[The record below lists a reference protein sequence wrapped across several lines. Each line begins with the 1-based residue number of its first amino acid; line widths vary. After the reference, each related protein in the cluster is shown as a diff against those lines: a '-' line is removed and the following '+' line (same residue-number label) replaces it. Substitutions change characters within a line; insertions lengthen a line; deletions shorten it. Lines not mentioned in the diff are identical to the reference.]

1 MSMWLCRAGSSGEF
15 ENKFLEENRIYC
27 TWDNLA
33 ESILQFKTK
42 QDLQQYFLEN
52 EPDVKVRTA
61 MNWASQVWPFGHE
74 MKRGEIVVLPS
85 KIKQVIHF
93 GKITGDYAFLLEN
106 GSPYYHMHSVD
117 WFARDIPRSNFD
129 QDILYSFGAFM
140 TICRIKQE
148 ERVKA
153 VIHAYLHGKK
163 APLLF
168 PPQSSDEAEM
178 TRDIENEALDAIKNL
193 MIQKAKGHDL
203 AKIVDAILRAKGFT
217 TYVSPPGPDKG
228 VDILASAGT
237 LGFGSPKIC
246 VQVKSTDAPVDRT
259 VLDQL
264 GGVMKNFNA
273 EYGLLVSWSG
283 FKSSVIHEI
292 ANQFF
297 QIRLWSHIE
306 IVDEFLQHYDQ
317 MDDKIKELIPLKKI
331 WVVNND
337 E

>member
-27 TWDNLA
+27 TWDNLS

-106 GSPYYHMHSVD
+106 GSPYYHVHSVD

-163 APLLF
+163 APLLS

-193 MIQKAKGHDL
+193 MIQKAKGQRSWTRSCAPRGSLPMSARL
-203 AKIVDAILRAKGFT
+203 AQTKGWT
-217 TYVSPPGPDKG
+217 SWPPLEPWG
-228 VDILASAGT
+228 SAV
-237 LGFGSPKIC
+237 L
-246 VQVKSTDAPVDRT
+246 KSACRSSLPMPLWIGR
-259 VLDQL
+259 
-264 GGVMKNFNA
+264 
-273 EYGLLVSWSG
+273 SWIS
-283 FKSSVIHEI
+283 
-292 ANQFF
+292 
-297 QIRLWSHIE
+297 
-306 IVDEFLQHYDQ
+306 
-317 MDDKIKELIPLKKI
+317 
-331 WVVNND
+331 WVA
-337 E
+337 